1 MDKRLSWWLVIVGG
15 VLLGSILVVLLGGL
29 FFLLLRPAAGTAG
42 TGLLELYGSNG
53 ERIYLTGT
61 NSSGERIPFSGGPR
75 WLYMHGGGCAACHG
89 SDGRG
94 GNPIMMG
101 TAISSD
107 IRYQHL
113 LEEEEHGEREEHPP
127 YTDALIK
134 RAITQG
140 LDPAG
145 EPLDLTMPRWRLSD
159 RDLNDLLEYLK
170 GLDEGN

>member
-1 MDKRLSWWLVIVGG
+1 
-15 VLLGSILVVLLGGL
+15 
-29 FFLLLRPAAGTAG
+29 
-42 TGLLELYGSNG
+42 
-53 ERIYLTGT
+53 
-61 NSSGERIPFSGGPR
+61 
-75 WLYMHGGGCAACHG
+75 MHGGGYAACHG

-94 GNPIMMG
+94 GSPILMG

-107 IRYQHL
+107 IRYKHL
-113 LEEEEHGEREEHPP
+113 LEEDEHGEGEEHPP